1 MKKRFLRRV
10 DIGPDEALPEDVVQV
25 VSVVSVKVLGIENF
39 RKLYK
44 LSIWA
49 VVEEDVKNG

>member
-1 MKKRFLRRV
+1 MKKRFLRRINV
-10 DIGPDEALPEDVVQV
+10 GPDEPLPDDVIQV
-25 VSVVSVKVLGIENF
+25 VSVVSVKLMGIEKF

-49 VVEEDVKNG
+49 VVEEDVKK